1 MTDMT
6 GRDPHPD
13 SPPEAD
19 NDQRSDVE
27 QATENND
34 DANRGEVRN
43 QDDDA
48 Q

>member
-1 MTDMT
+1 MTD
-6 GRDPHPD
+6 RDPHPD
-13 SPPEAD
+13 SAPDAD
-19 NDQRSDVE
+19 NDNRSDVE

-34 DANRGEVRN
+34 NAKRGEVRN

>member
-1 MTDMT
+1 MIAMTD
-6 GRDPHPD
+6 RNQHPD
-13 SPPEAD
+13 STPDTDKVNRE
-19 NDQRSDVE
+19 DVE

-34 DANRGEVRN
+34 NGKRGETRN